1 MTTPT
6 TRLHLRRPLTDLGAA
21 VEEFGPF
28 GSPEE
33 MAPLMLAAYRGTP
46 DDEGETLEDTVDML
60 AGAMRGA
67 FGRWLP
73 DASFVSR
80 NHGKPIGAAFT
91 AMDGE
96 EPFIAFLFTL
106 PEASGHGVATRLVT
120 RVCQALAAMGH
131 GHVSLWVNVANE
143 RAVRL
148 YRYLGF
154 VDVP

>member
-6 TRLHLRRPLTDLGAA
+6 TRLHLRRPLTDLGAT

-67 FGRWLP
+67 FGPWLP
-73 DASFVSR
+73 DASFVA
-80 NHGKPIGAAFT
+80 HDGGKPVGAVFT
-91 AMDGE
+91 AMDGA
-96 EPFIAFLFTL
+96 EPFIAFVFTL
-106 PEASGHGVATRLVT
+106 PEASGRGVAARLVI
-120 RVCQALAAMGH
+120 RACQALAARGH
-131 GHVSLWVNVANE
+131 GHVSMWVNPANE

-148 YRYLGF
+148 YRHLGF